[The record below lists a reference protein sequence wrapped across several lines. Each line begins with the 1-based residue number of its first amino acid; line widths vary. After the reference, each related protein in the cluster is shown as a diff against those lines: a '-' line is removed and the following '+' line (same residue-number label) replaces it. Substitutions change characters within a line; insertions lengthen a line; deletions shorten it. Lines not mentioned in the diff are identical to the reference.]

1 MLENAGLHPYID
13 GISLSVRK
21 AFMSATQRS
30 EATLDR
36 NQRRE
41 AEINEA
47 LKQEAARHAAALKNM
62 HRLRALRLAQEDLA
76 QEDLAQEGLAQEGLA
91 QEDKANHK
99 ADPSKK
105 PTKKAK

>member
-1 MLENAGLHPYID
+1 M
-13 GISLSVRK
+13 SLSVRK
-21 AFMSATQRS
+21 AFMSATQGRS

-76 QEDLAQEGLAQEGLA
+76 REDSAR
-91 QEDKANHK
+91 EDKVNHK
-99 ADPSKK
+99 ADPSQK
-105 PTKKAK
+105 PNKKAK

>member
-1 MLENAGLHPYID
+1 VSNPPGCSSHQILENAVLHPHID

-21 AFMSATQRS
+21 VFMSATQGRS

-62 HRLRALRLAQEDLA
+62 HRLRALRLAQDE
-76 QEDLAQEGLAQEGLA
+76 
-91 QEDKANHK
+91 
-99 ADPSKK
+99 
-105 PTKKAK
+105 KAKTETKTKSKA